1 MSGLPYIPDNRP
13 SYHGDGEPEVQASY
27 LPYPRLPQSEFGGGP
42 NAAGHGKEEPDV
54 EAWSVES
61 LEGRLSRKLLSKS
74 GLMGK
79 VVDKGNIYTL

>member
-1 MSGLPYIPDNRP
+1 MLLDFMLRGRPDKEE
-13 SYHGDGEPEVQASY
+13 SEYEKHLYDHLE
-27 LPYPRLPQSEFGGGP
+27 SEFGSGAS
-42 NAAGHGKEEPDV
+42 AAGHGKEEPDV

-79 VVDKGNIYTL
+79 VVDKGNI